1 MIIGHL
7 VFTPIRIL
15 FTCSIALF
23 YFDFE
28 KMEYHKGAIPES

>member
-1 MIIGHL
+1 MIIEHI

-15 FTCSIALF
+15 LNCSIALF

-28 KMEYHKGAIPES
+28 KMEDSIGAIPRS